1 LLGLVYTRRLSTARL
16 FRPYLGLSAE
26 IGNVW
31 QHSRDVSLGSAIAA
45 GSIFLGFDTP
55 IGPLYLAYGRDE
67 HGSQSVYT
75 YVGPRF
81 TF

>member
-1 LLGLVYTRRLSTARL
+1 MSLVYMRRLSAARL
-16 FRPYLGLSAE
+16 FRSYVGVSAE
-26 IGNVW
+26 LGNVW
-31 QHSRDVSLGSAIAA
+31 QSSRDVSLGSAIAA
-45 GSIFLGFDTP
+45 GSLFLGFDTP

-67 HGSQSVYT
+67 HGRQSVYT